1 MAQAQAYY
9 TSCVPPQP
17 LDKVS
22 LNICYLY
29 SFPSYLQLVIPYVNA
44 FQAMEFKE
52 ETSIK
57 IFDLNYHSFLS
68 FIKNCTTIYM
78 TPEKPNQDLTQTTN
92 LQDIVLT
99 FNYNC
104 TSKEFSFSIENPQ
117 VKFSF
122 NHRLFPFLVSGV
134 RQLLFKTFG
143 YSHNINFLIT
153 QYLKLAT
160 PTIIQNPT
168 YSTCQEIF
176 NQLEA
181 PFVDYFLL
189 LDIVER
195 HKRVLKYLKLFE
207 PFQQ

>member
-1 MAQAQAYY
+1 MAQAQTYY
-9 TSCVPPQP
+9 TSCVPAQP

-52 ETSIK
+52 ENSIK
-57 IFDLNYHSFLS
+57 IFDINYNSFLS
-68 FIKNCTTIYM
+68 FIKNCTTIFM
-78 TPEKPNQDLTQTTN
+78 TPERPNQDLTQTTN
-92 LQDIVLT
+92 LQDIILT
-99 FNYNC
+99 FSYNA
-104 TSKEFSFSIENPQ
+104 TSKEFTLSIENPH

-122 NHRLFPFLVSGV
+122 SHQLFPYFVSGV
-134 RQLLFKTFG
+134 RRILFKTFG

-153 QYLKLAT
+153 QYLRLAT
-160 PTIIQNPT
+160 PSIIQNPT
-168 YSTCQEIF
+168 YSACQEIF

-195 HKRVLKYLKLFE
+195 HKKVLKYLKLFE

>member
-29 SFPSYLQLVIPYVNA
+29 SFPSYLQLVVPYVNA

-52 ETSIK
+52 ENSIK
-57 IFDLNYHSFLS
+57 IFDINYNSFLS
-68 FIKNCTTIYM
+68 FIKKCITIYM
-78 TPEKPNQDLTQTTN
+78 TPERPDQDLTQTIN
-92 LQDIVLT
+92 LQDVVLT

-104 TSKEFSFSIENPQ
+104 TCKEFSFSIENPH

-122 NHRLFPFLVSGV
+122 CHQLIPLFVSGI
-134 RQLLFKTFG
+134 RRLLFKTFG
-143 YSHNINFLIT
+143 YSHNINFLVT
-153 QYLKLAT
+153 QYLRFAT
-160 PTIIQNPT
+160 STIIQNPT
-168 YSTCQEIF
+168 YSACQEIF

-195 HKRVLKYLKLFE
+195 HKKVLKYLKLFE